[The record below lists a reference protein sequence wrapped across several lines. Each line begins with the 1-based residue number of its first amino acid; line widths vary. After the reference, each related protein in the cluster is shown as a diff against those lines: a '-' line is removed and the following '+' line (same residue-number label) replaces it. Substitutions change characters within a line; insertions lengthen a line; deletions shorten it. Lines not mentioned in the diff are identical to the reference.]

1 MLECMVCKNTL
12 TVARMEC
19 ACCGLK
25 MEGEF
30 LLPRLARL
38 SRPHRILA
46 EQMLLSGGNL
56 KDLATTIGISYPTLR
71 RRMDELM
78 HALNQ
83 LKQDDDLVIASL
95 LTKIENGSIKPEEGI
110 RKIKEI
116 QGEI

>member
-1 MLECMVCKNTL
+1 MIECAICKNKLSITHMDC
-12 TVARMEC
+12 TS
-19 ACCGLK
+19 CGLK

-38 SRPHRILA
+38 SMPHRILA

-56 KDLATTIGISYPTLR
+56 KDLATIIGISYPTLR
-71 RRMDELM
+71 RKIDELIE
-78 HALNQ
+78 ALKQ
-83 LKQDDDLVIASL
+83 LKQDDDLVIATI
-95 LTKIENGSIKPEEGI
+95 LTKIEQGSIKPEEGI